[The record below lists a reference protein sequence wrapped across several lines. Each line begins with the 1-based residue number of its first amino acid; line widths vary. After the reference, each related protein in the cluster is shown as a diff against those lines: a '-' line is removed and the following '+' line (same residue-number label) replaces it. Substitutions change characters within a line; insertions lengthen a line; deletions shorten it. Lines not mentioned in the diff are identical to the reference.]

1 MSQSDLQDM
10 TMRDFIAFLAMQ
22 SAFHR
27 IGLYQSNYQELAKA
41 SYDIADAMLSERQQ
55 REEKL

>member
-1 MSQSDLQDM
+1 VIPLHEM
-10 TMRDFIAFLAMQ
+10 TMRDFVAFLAMQ

-55 REEKL
+55 REEEL

>member
-1 MSQSDLQDM
+1 MSQPDLHEM
-10 TMRDFIAFLAMQ
+10 SMRDFVAFLAMQ

>member
-1 MSQSDLQDM
+1 MIPLHEM
-10 TMRDFIAFLAMQ
+10 TMRDFVAFLAMQ

-55 REEKL
+55 REEEL